1 MFVVDV
7 WYSTAYVR
15 TQQLLF
21 NVVELTHS
29 YCLLH
34 ALLVINDSRFS
45 LPQPRTE
52 IKTLDTNLISQV
64 TACLCYPFYVIT
76 DRSKRSFINLVYLC
90 P

>member
-1 MFVVDV
+1 MLAVDV
-7 WYSTAYVR
+7 WFSTARVG

-29 YCLLH
+29 YCILH
-34 ALLVINDSRFS
+34 ALLVINDRHFS
-45 LPQPRTE
+45 PLQPRTE

-64 TACLCYPFYVIT
+64 TACLCNPFYVIT
-76 DRSKRSFINLVYLC
+76 DSSKRSFISLVYLC

>member
-1 MFVVDV
+1 MYG
-7 WYSTAYVR
+7 YSIAYVR

-29 YCLLH
+29 YCLLY
-34 ALLVINDSRFS
+34 ALVVINDSHFS

-64 TACLCYPFYVIT
+64 AACLCNLFYVIT
-76 DRSKRSFINLVYLC
+76 DSSKRSFINFVYLC